1 MNGEIGIDIHTLCIK
16 HIANEN
22 LPKAQEEKKRR
33 YNLFEGH
40 LLS

>member
-22 LPKAQEEKKRR
+22 LPKAQEEKK
-33 YNLFEGH
+33 EGTIC
-40 LLS
+40 SKDIY